1 MYLPDLNLTA
11 KSRSFFSQFARLLIA
26 TCKYYAASYVCV
38 DILLFGFGSGVVT
51 LIGVA
56 TGAGDIAHGNRT
68 AIYSLTIIQPPE
80 TL

>member
-1 MYLPDLNLTA
+1 
-11 KSRSFFSQFARLLIA
+11 
-26 TCKYYAASYVCV
+26 V